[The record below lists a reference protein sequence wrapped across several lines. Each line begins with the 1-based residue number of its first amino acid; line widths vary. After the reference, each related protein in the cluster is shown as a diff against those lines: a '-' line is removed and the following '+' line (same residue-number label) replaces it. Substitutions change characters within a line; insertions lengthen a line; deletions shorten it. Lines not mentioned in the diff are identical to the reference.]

1 MLKKNERGKTLSVI
15 TAAMYLGFLLQSILT
30 RNRYQLTAYRPEP
43 SCLEE
48 SRLNTEVEGDVV
60 SAHVDIRSHA

>member
-1 MLKKNERGKTLSVI
+1 
-15 TAAMYLGFLLQSILT
+15 LT

-48 SRLNTEVEGDVV
+48 TRLNIEVEGDVV
-60 SAHVDIRSHA
+60 SAHIDIRPHAQQKRFPNSGHGK